1 LLPGKKVSSTSKGK
15 AHIMNPTSSDFS
27 LHALEARFEMQ
38 QYDTEPRLYE
48 GTDYGYYGNSWD
60 NLGSGDGYV
69 GTYQEASDGSGA
81 MLDDGTY
88 TDGSSG
94 QFPGYNTQS
103 VQQPD
108 GSCWPTYPCS
118 PRSLCRICRC

>member
-1 LLPGKKVSSTSKGK
+1 MNATS
-15 AHIMNPTSSDFS
+15 NDFS

-38 QYDTEPRLYE
+38 RFFADELCNVDC
-48 GTDYGYYGNSWD
+48 GGGGGDYGYYGNNWD
-60 NLGSGDGYV
+60 NLGSGDAYV
-69 GTYQEASDGSGA
+69 GPYQQASDGSGA

-88 TDGSSG
+88 TDGSTG
-94 QFPGYNTQS
+94 AFPTYDTRATTQS

-108 GSCWPTYPCS
+108 GTCWPTYPCS

>member
-1 LLPGKKVSSTSKGK
+1 
-15 AHIMNPTSSDFS
+15 MNPTSTDFS

-38 QYDTEPRLYE
+38 HYYMDERISDD
-48 GTDYGYYGNSWD
+48 GGGGGGYGYYGNSWD

-69 GTYQEASDGSGA
+69 GGYQQASDGSGA

-88 TDGSSG
+88 TNGESG

-108 GSCWPTYPCS
+108 GTCWPTYPCS